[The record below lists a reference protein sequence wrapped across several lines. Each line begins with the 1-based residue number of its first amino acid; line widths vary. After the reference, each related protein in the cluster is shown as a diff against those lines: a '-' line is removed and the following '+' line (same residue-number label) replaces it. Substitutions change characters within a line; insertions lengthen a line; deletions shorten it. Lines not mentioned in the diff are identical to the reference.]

1 MKQRESKIFNV
12 KPELTTAM
20 KLAASFAIT
29 YYGLLLIFE
38 IFTLVYSRYF
48 IDSYYFN
55 QGKTDEG
62 TQELLTQIIQ
72 LALSTILVF
81 SLIQVFRKK
90 VYGKALFVG
99 FSFLLIGFQLYK
111 TGLVPIVKYALE
123 VLLVLIIAP
132 IRVKKKIKIKD
143 GKLQLETVEEEQPA
157 EQEETQTAELRE
169 EPSAEMQEEQIAE
182 AQEKPVVNIQEKQTI
197 EAQEE
202 QPESTVA
209 PTAKQN

>member
-1 MKQRESKIFNV
+1 MKKRESTIFNV

-38 IFTLVYSRYF
+38 VFTLVYSRYF

-62 TQELLTQIIQ
+62 TQELFTQIIHI
-72 LALSTILVF
+72 ALSTILVF

-143 GKLQLETVEEEQPA
+143 GKLQLETVEEEQPTEPQEEQSA
-157 EQEETQTAELRE
+157 KQEETKPTELQE
-169 EPSAEMQEEQIAE
+169 GPVVEIQEEQR
-182 AQEKPVVNIQEKQTI
+182 
-197 EAQEE
+197 
-202 QPESTVA
+202 STRR
-209 PTAKQN
+209 TA

>member
-1 MKQRESKIFNV
+1 MKQRESTIFNV

-38 IFTLVYSRYF
+38 VFTLVYSRYF

-111 TGLVPIVKYALE
+111 TGLIPIVKYALE

-143 GKLQLETVEEEQPA
+143 GKLQLETVEEEQPSEPQEEQPA
-157 EQEETQTAELRE
+157 EQEEEQPSEPQE
-169 EPSAEMQEEQIAE
+169 EPSTEMQEEQIS
-182 AQEKPVVNIQEKQTI
+182 

-202 QPESTVA
+202 QPETTDTAEES
-209 PTAKQN
+209 PTANQD

>member
-1 MKQRESKIFNV
+1 MKKRESTIFNV

-38 IFTLVYSRYF
+38 VFTLVYSRYF

-143 GKLQLETVEEEQPA
+143 GKLQLETVEEEQPT
-157 EQEETQTAELRE
+157 EPQEEQSDKQEETKPTELQE
-169 EPSAEMQEEQIAE
+169 GPVVEIQEEQ
-182 AQEKPVVNIQEKQTI
+182 PI

-202 QPESTVA
+202 QPETTDTAEEPPTVE
-209 PTAKQN
+209 QN

>member
-12 KPELTTAM
+12 KPKLTTAM

-38 IFTLVYSRYF
+38 VFTLVYSRYF

-55 QGKTDEG
+55 QGKTEEG
-62 TQELLTQIIQ
+62 TQELWTQIIQ
-72 LALSTILVF
+72 LALSAILVF

-99 FSFLLIGFQLYK
+99 FSILLIGFQLYK
-111 TGLVPIVKYALE
+111 TGLVPWMKYALE

-132 IRVKKKIKIKD
+132 IRVKKKIKLKD
-143 GKLQLETVEEEQPA
+143 GKLQMETVEEETPTETEAGGQPVEA
-157 EQEETQTAELRE
+157 TEAIEEAPGPEQNDVT
-169 EPSAEMQEEQIAE
+169 E
-182 AQEKPVVNIQEKQTI
+182 ASPQPV
-197 EAQEE
+197 E
-202 QPESTVA
+202 QP
-209 PTAKQN
+209 

>member
-1 MKQRESKIFNV
+1 MKKRESTIFNV

-38 IFTLVYSRYF
+38 VFTLVYSRYF

-143 GKLQLETVEEEQPA
+143 GKLQLETVEEEHPTEPQEEQSA
-157 EQEETQTAELRE
+157 KQEETKPTELQE
-169 EPSAEMQEEQIAE
+169 GPVVEIQEEQ
-182 AQEKPVVNIQEKQTI
+182 PI

-202 QPESTVA
+202 QPETTDTAEEPPTVE
-209 PTAKQN
+209 QN

>member
-1 MKQRESKIFNV
+1 MKRHESKIFDV
-12 KPELTTAM
+12 KPQLTTAM

-38 IFTLVYSRYF
+38 VFTLVYSRYF

-62 TQELLTQIIQ
+62 TQELWTQIIQ

-90 VYGKALFVG
+90 THGKALFVG
-99 FSFLLIGFQLYK
+99 FSILLIGFQLYK
-111 TGLVPIVKYALE
+111 TGLIPLVKYALE

-132 IRVKKKIKIKD
+132 IRVKKKIKIKG
-143 GKLQLETVEEEQPA
+143 GKIQMETVEDEQPT
-157 EQEETQTAELRE
+157 ESKE
-169 EPSAEMQEEQIAE
+169 EPYAEIAE
-182 AQEKPVVNIQEKQTI
+182 TEKVVKEAPVT
-197 EAQEE
+197 E
-202 QPESTVA
+202 QG
-209 PTAKQN
+209 